1 MTWNDMTWNALNRF
15 LKWNAEIS
23 EIDEVVDACMNAG
36 NTEAHLA

>member
-15 LKWNAEIS
+15 LKWNAEI
-23 EIDEVVDACMNAG
+23 DEVVDACMNAG